1 MAVLRLSLVVT
12 NGGYS
17 LVAGS
22 RLLLAVAA
30 SVVVHRLWGAQASG
44 VVCTGLCAP
53 QHVESSWTRDR
64 SCVPGTGRWTL
75 NR

>member
-44 VVCTGLCAP
+44 VVVRGLMCPTARGIFLDQGSKLCP
-53 QHVESSWTRDR
+53 RYWKVDS
-64 SCVPGTGRWTL
+64 
-75 NR
+75 